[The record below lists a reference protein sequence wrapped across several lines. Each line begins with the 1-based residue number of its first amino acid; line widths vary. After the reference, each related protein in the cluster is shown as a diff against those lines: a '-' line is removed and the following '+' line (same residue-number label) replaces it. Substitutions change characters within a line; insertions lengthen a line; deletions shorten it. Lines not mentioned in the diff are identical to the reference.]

1 MAHSQPLT
9 KEERKGMKPMHSFE
23 ALNQWRQ
30 LILSQRDP
38 NQTVIYLCQGPGC
51 SAYGGDEVSTAFE
64 KAISDQGLDK
74 QVTLKKTGCHGFC
87 ERAPMLVIAPQEI
100 LYQQVSPEDVPE
112 IVSETLIK
120 KNIIGRLI
128 YKDPAS
134 GKPYIHAYEV
144 PFYQKQNRVVLSDNG
159 RIDPT
164 SLEDYIA
171 CQGYAALGTVLFS
184 MTPEETIEAVEKSG
198 LRGRGGAGFPTG
210 TKWKLARQNPG
221 KAKYVVCNADEG
233 DPGAFMDRSIL
244 EGNPH
249 SVLEGMA
256 IAGYAIGASEGY
268 IYVRAEYPIA
278 TKHLGIAL
286 TQAEEK
292 GLLGDHILGSDFHFH
307 ISIREGA
314 GAFVCG
320 EETALIASLE
330 GRRGMPRIR
339 PPFPAQA
346 GFRKLPTSINNVETF
361 ANLRSIILKGWQ
373 WYAAMGTEKSKGTKI
388 FSVTG
393 RINNTGL
400 VEVPMGTT
408 LRQVIFDIGGG
419 IPKGRQFKGVQMG
432 GPSGGCIP
440 ARYLDIPID
449 YDSLRQ
455 VGSMM
460 GSGGMIVMDENT
472 CMVDIARYFL
482 SFTQD
487 ESCGK
492 CTPCRLG
499 TTQMLKIL
507 TRITRGEGREGDIE
521 QLQRIGQAVKSSSL
535 CGLGQSCA
543 NPVLTTIQHFREEYE
558 LHIREKRCPAAT
570 CDAMVIS
577 ACQHACPAGIDVPN
591 YVAAIAEGRYAQAV
605 EIIREKNPFPAVCG
619 RICIHPCE
627 LKCRRGELDEPVA
640 IRSLKRFA
648 ADWYFE
654 HQGTAGSPFPITKN
668 QKVAIVGAGPAGLT
682 CAYFLAKRGYPVT
695 VFESQ
700 SIAGGMLGITVP
712 EFRLPREIIQ
722 KEIDYIESCGVE
734 IRYNTPIDARHT
746 ITDLKEEGYKAIFI
760 AAGAQSSKRIG
771 VPGEEEGLEG
781 LYYGLKFLSDI
792 KTGGKIRLD
801 GRVVVVGGGNVAV
814 DVARTALRVGAQ
826 EVLLYCLESRN
837 EMPAWEKEIKEAIE
851 EGVVINPSWGP
862 KEILRKENKVVG
874 IDFVRCLSVF
884 DFEGRFKPTFDLE
897 TTESV
902 EAGTVIV
909 SIGQAV
915 DLSFLSRDSQLERA
929 LWGTLEVDQ
938 NTLATNIPGI
948 FAGGDFTTGPTFVI
962 RAIGS
967 GRRAALAIDQYL
979 EGKKGKVQMPDEKTA
994 LKTEALLAQEEET
1007 IQAKPRFKTEMHRP
1021 SERVKD
1027 FREVEIG
1034 LSLEQAHLEARRCL
1048 RCDLEK
1054 K

>member
-1 MAHSQPLT
+1 MAKEREKQVMERIENFEQLT
-9 KEERKGMKPMHSFE
+9 
-23 ALNQWRQ
+23 QWRQ
-30 LILSQRDP
+30 TILDGRDP
-38 NQTVIYLCQGPGC
+38 SKTIINLCDGPGC
-51 SAYGGDEVSTAFE
+51 SAYGSGDVFAALQKEINTR
-64 KAISDQGLDK
+64 GLESK
-74 QVTLKKTGCHGFC
+74 IEIKKTGCHGFC
-87 ERAPMLVIAPQEI
+87 ERAPLLVISPQEI
-100 LYQQVSPEDVPE
+100 FYPQVSPDDVSE
-112 IVSETLIK
+112 IVSETLMK
-120 KNIIGRLI
+120 QNVIGRLL
-128 YKDPAS
+128 YKDPIS
-134 GKPYIHAYEV
+134 GKPTIYSHEV
-144 PFYQKQNRVVLSDNG
+144 PFYQKQRRLVLAENG

-164 SLEDYIA
+164 SIEDYVA
-171 CQGYAALGTVLFS
+171 VRGYSAISKVLS
-184 MTPEETIEAVEKSG
+184 SLTPEEVIDAVEKSG

-221 KAKYVVCNADEG
+221 KAKYVICNADEG

-249 SVLEGMA
+249 TVLEGMA
-256 IAGYAIGASEGY
+256 IAGYAIGASEGI

-278 TKHLGIAL
+278 TKHLKIAIR
-286 TQAEEK
+286 ADMEK
-292 GLLGDHILGSDFHFH
+292 GLLGENILGSGFNFK
-307 ISIREGA
+307 IIIKEGA

-320 EETALIASLE
+320 EETALIASVE

-346 GFRKLPTSINNVETF
+346 GLRGLPTSINNVETF
-361 ANLRSIILKGWQ
+361 ANVRNIINQGWE
-373 WYAAMGTEKSKGTKI
+373 WYANIGTEKSKGTKI

-393 RINNTGL
+393 RINHTGL

-419 IPKGRQFKGVQMG
+419 IPKGRGFKGVQMG

-440 ARYLDIPID
+440 ARYLDLPID
-449 YDSLRQ
+449 YDSLRR

-482 SFTQD
+482 TFTQD

-492 CTPCRLG
+492 CSPCRLG

-507 TRITRGEGREGDIE
+507 TRITRGEGREGDIQ
-521 QLQRIGQAVKSSSL
+521 QLERIGQVVRSSSL

-591 YVAAIAEGRYAQAV
+591 YVAAIAEGKYEQAV
-605 EIIREKNPFPAVCG
+605 EIIRERNPFPAVCG

-640 IRSLKRFA
+640 IRALKRFA
-648 ADWYFE
+648 ADWYFDYPE
-654 HQGTAGSPFPITKN
+654 PVPQPFPKTKN
-668 QKVAIVGAGPAGLT
+668 QKTAIIGAGPAGLT
-682 CAYFLAKRGYPVT
+682 CAYFLAKMGYPVT

-700 SIAGGMLGITVP
+700 PLAGGMLGITVP

-722 KEIDYIESCGVE
+722 KEIDYIEQSGVE
-734 IRYNTPIDARHT
+734 IRTNAPIDARHT
-746 ITDLKEEGYKAIFI
+746 VNDLKAEGFEAIFI

-771 VPGEEEGLEG
+771 VPGEDEKVEGI
-781 LYYGLKFLSDI
+781 YYGLKFLADV
-792 KTGGKIRLD
+792 KTGKEVALKGT
-801 GRVVVVGGGNVAV
+801 VVVIGGGNVAI
-814 DVARTALRVGAQ
+814 DVARTALRVGAH
-826 EVLLYCLESRN
+826 EVQLFCLESRV
-837 EMPAWEKEIKEAIE
+837 EMPAWEKEIKEALE
-851 EGVVINPSWGP
+851 EGILINPSWGP
-862 KEILRKENKVVG
+862 KEILHENNQLKG
-874 IDFVRCLSVF
+874 IEFVRCLRVF
-884 DFEGRFKPTFDLE
+884 DDEGRFKPTFDP
-897 TTESV
+897 ESIRWV
-902 EAGTVIV
+902 PADSTII
-909 SIGQAV
+909 SIGQAP
-915 DLSFLSRDSQLERA
+915 DLSFLSRDGQLERA
-929 LWGTLEVDQ
+929 LWGSLEVNP
-938 NTLATNIPGI
+938 NTLSTNIPGI

-962 RAIGS
+962 RAIAS

-979 EGKKGKVQMPDEKTA
+979 QGIKGPIQIPDEKTA
-994 LKTEALLAQEEET
+994 LLTEALLAQEEET
-1007 IQAKPRFKTEMHRP
+1007 VQAKPRMKTQHQRP
-1021 SERVKD
+1021 QERVKD

-1034 LSLEQAHLEARRCL
+1034 FSADQAHGEARRCL